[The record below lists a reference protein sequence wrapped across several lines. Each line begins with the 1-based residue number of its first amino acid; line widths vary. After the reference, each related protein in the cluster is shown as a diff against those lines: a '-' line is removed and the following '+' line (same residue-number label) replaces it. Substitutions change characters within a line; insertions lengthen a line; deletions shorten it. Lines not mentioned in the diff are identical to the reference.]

1 VPAAEVDGVANEL
14 VAELASAATVAV
26 GLTKLLV
33 QRSLTV
39 DLERHL
45 ADEALAMELSSR
57 SEDFHENARAK
68 REKRAPEFRGR

>member
-1 VPAAEVDGVANEL
+1 
-14 VAELASAATVAV
+14 
-26 GLTKLLV
+26 V